1 MIENQE
7 TGKTLAAQLTDFSAV
22 PIQELG
28 ALGFVVVLIVS
39 LVASLYIAV
48 LYHKFYQARA
58 TGSQAH
64 HAFPLLGLSVTA
76 IFICIQFSLPLSLG
90 LLGALSIVRFRTPI
104 KEPEEVGFIM
114 LVIASSICCATFNFI
129 FLALIL
135 AVAYVG
141 ILIAHL
147 AKGYNKGRVPG
158 GMMTITLTL
167 DDYHRTSSDL
177 VALLSKHIPEGAID
191 GMQEGD
197 DAATVSYSFPAHKSV
212 ALIQVQNE
220 IRSLAD
226 SARSSLYVHH
236 AGAL

>member
-1 MIENQE
+1 MNETQE
-7 TGKTLAAQLTDFSAV
+7 ANSNWSDQLSEFSAV
-22 PIQELG
+22 QVDSLSV
-28 ALGFVVVLIVS
+28 LGFVAVLFMS
-39 LVASLYIAV
+39 LFASLYIAV
-48 LYHKFYQARA
+48 LYHKFYQSRA

-114 LVIASSICCATFNFI
+114 LVIASSICCATFNFV
-129 FLALIL
+129 FLGTILSVAL
-135 AVAYVG
+135 VG
-141 ILIAHL
+141 LLITRFAQ
-147 AKGYNKGRVPG
+147 KSNRGRVPG

-167 DDYHRTSSDL
+167 DDYQRTSVDL
-177 VALLSKHIPEGAID
+177 MALLARHIPEGALD

-197 DAATVSYSFPAHKSV
+197 HAATVSYSFPAHQST
-212 ALIQVQNE
+212 ALIEVQKE
-220 IRSLAD
+220 IRGLAT

-236 AGAL
+236 AGAI

>member
-1 MIENQE
+1 MNENQE
-7 TGKTLAAQLTDFSAV
+7 KKTDWMEQLSEFSAV
-22 PIQELG
+22 QVDSLG
-28 ALGFVVVLIVS
+28 VGGFLVVLGMS
-39 LVASLYIAV
+39 LIASFYIAL
-48 LYHKFYQARA
+48 LYHRFYQSRA

-114 LVIASSICCATFNFI
+114 LVIASSICCATFNFV
-129 FLALIL
+129 FLGLIL
-135 AVAYVG
+135 GVAYIG
-141 ILIAHL
+141 LMITRWAQT
-147 AKGYNKGRVPG
+147 ANKGKVPG

-167 DDYHRTSSDL
+167 EDYQRISGDL
-177 VALLSKHIPEGAID
+177 MALLMKHIPEGTLD

-197 DAATVSYSFPAHKSV
+197 NAATISYSFPAQQSNL
-212 ALIQVQNE
+212 LIKVQSE
-220 IRSLAD
+220 IRELAT